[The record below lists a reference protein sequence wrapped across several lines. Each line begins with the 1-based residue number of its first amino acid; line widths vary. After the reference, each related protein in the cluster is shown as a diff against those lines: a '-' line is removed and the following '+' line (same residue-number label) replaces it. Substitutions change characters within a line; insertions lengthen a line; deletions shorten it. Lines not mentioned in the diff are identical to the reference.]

1 MSLTRRRLLATGT
14 AGLTAAVAIAP
25 KSTAKPTPNVANTSS
40 GNFAGK
46 VVLITG
52 ATSGIGK
59 ATAEAFAKQGA
70 NVFFC
75 GRREALGA
83 QVERDIRS
91 TGGSATY
98 MRADVRK
105 AEDVQKFVEA
115 CVAKYGRL
123 DIAFNNAGI
132 DYPPKLIADT
142 SIAEFDDL
150 MNANARGIFIS
161 MKYEI
166 PHLLKTGNGA
176 IMMKNPCY
184 LWQGLTFTCYSFE
197 VTDRENDNSLRR

>member
-1 MSLTRRRLLATGT
+1 MPFTRRHLLATGA

-25 KSTAKPTPNVANTSS
+25 KSTAKPTPNSEVAIANTSS

-70 NVFFC
+70 NVYFC
-75 GRREALGA
+75 GRRAALGA

-98 MRADVRK
+98 QETDTVGEFKNRLPPVGSANEWAGDC
-105 AEDVQKFVEA
+105 ETLEQ
-115 CVAKYGRL
+115 VARFRY
-123 DIAFNNAGI
+123 A
-132 DYPPKLIADT
+132 
-142 SIAEFDDL
+142 
-150 MNANARGIFIS
+150 IFS
-161 MKYEI
+161 K
-166 PHLLKTGNGA
+166 
-176 IMMKNPCY
+176 
-184 LWQGLTFTCYSFE
+184 
-197 VTDRENDNSLRR
+197 